1 MGYDGRT
8 KNNKKT
14 SIGDVIKLYPESEPV
29 IKKYFGAGCF
39 TCPGSKTED
48 IAFGA
53 IMHNISPDVIIKE
66 LNEVINKKKVNHFQ
80 VKENFHERKSR
91 RGA

>member
-1 MGYDGRT
+1 MT
-8 KNNKKT
+8 EELKITKKT
-14 SIGDVIKLYPESEPV
+14 SIGDVIKQYPESEPV

-66 LNEVINKKKVNHFQ
+66 LNEVINKKNL
-80 VKENFHERKSR
+80 SS
-91 RGA
+91 